1 MSWAGGFVSFCIVC
15 IAEGGSDRQARRF
28 TRRPR
33 LPRKAGYPLHSAE
46 INPEPLGDLRHA
58 RAPPGVARAF
68 LMRSSSS
75 GAIGGRPSLFRGDLD
90 HVAVRLLSLDL
101 GGRQIRKALA
111 QQHFDHADLRQR
123 YSRRT
128 VPSVEVRPRR
138 SIAPVLKKVSV
149 DLLTIAQPLG
159 LRRREQWL
167 LPAEW
172 LSDRHPLFRNGHS
185 RQNSNHRSDFDRGRP
200 MIRHDRSIH
209 AMRSQARTLGLWR
222 HCECEVRHSED
233 GDRLSQP
240 RWANPNEDGTSR
252 TWAGSPRGDHATL
265 TSASVPAPMA
275 PPFLPR
281 PLCRRTCRA
290 HRA

>member
-15 IAEGGSDRQARRF
+15 IAGAPTAKPAASHADRAWREW
-28 TRRPR
+28 
-33 LPRKAGYPLHSAE
+33 AGYPLHGAGLPPNRSA
-46 INPEPLGDLRHA
+46 ILRTPG
-58 RAPPGVARAF
+58 RPGVARAF
-68 LMRSSSS
+68 LMHSSSS

-111 QQHFDHADLRQR
+111 QQHFDRADLRQR
-123 YSRRT
+123 YSRRM

-159 LRRREQWL
+159 LRRREEWL
-167 LPAEW
+167 LPTEW
-172 LSDRHPLFRNGHS
+172 LTDRHPLFRNGHS

-233 GDRLSQP
+233 GGRLSQP
-240 RWANPNEDGTSR
+240 RWGNPNEVRHGTSR
-252 TWAGSPRGDHATL
+252 TCPAVIARHLSEQRCRCAVPRRREDSTRRRAACL
-265 TSASVPAPMA
+265 
-275 PPFLPR
+275 R
-281 PLCRRTCRA
+281 PN
-290 HRA
+290 